1 MSGVN
6 KKMNYRIHVIPEEL
20 ERIARD
26 FSTAAEEARNIL
38 NQINTLGSNSKEQWE
53 GNKHKKFLE
62 DLPECIKPLNEYIH
76 GLHETSQKIQQTAI
90 QFRNVDE

>member
-53 GNKHKKFLE
+53 GNKHKKFSE
-62 DLPECIKPLNEYIH
+62 D
-76 GLHETSQKIQQTAI
+76 LHETSQKIQQTCT

>member
-1 MSGVN
+1 
-6 KKMNYRIHVIPEEL
+6 MNYRIHVIPEEL

-53 GNKHKKFLE
+53 GNKHK
-62 DLPECIKPLNEYIH
+62 
-76 GLHETSQKIQQTAI
+76 
-90 QFRNVDE
+90 